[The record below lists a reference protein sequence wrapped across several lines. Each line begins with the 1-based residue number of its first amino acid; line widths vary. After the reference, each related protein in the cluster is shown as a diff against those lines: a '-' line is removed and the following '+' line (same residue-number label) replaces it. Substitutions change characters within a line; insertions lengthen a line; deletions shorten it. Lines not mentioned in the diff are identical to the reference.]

1 MKDAASAAIYGS
13 KAANGVILITT
24 KRGKSGK
31 PQVSYNGYVECAE
44 SNQSDRPSDSYEYAH
59 MLNDALESEGK
70 AKKFTSEEEINALPN
85 TDWYNLA
92 YKTGSLQ
99 HHNVS
104 VNGATGERKLS
115 GICWLPGAVGYLA
128 SRWS

>member
-1 MKDAASAAIYGS
+1 
-13 KAANGVILITT
+13 
-24 KRGKSGK
+24 
-31 PQVSYNGYVECAE
+31 
-44 SNQSDRPSDSYEYAH
+44 

-85 TDWYNLA
+85 TDWYDLA

-104 VNGATGERKLS
+104 VNGATESVNYLAS
-115 GICWLPGAVGYLA
+115 VGYLKQSGILPHA
-128 SRWS
+128 GREQVSWPYQPGDEDQQPPYSPLESRLHQERLYQAFFCIRRWQF